1 MTSRV
6 FHTPYIGMELS
17 ASPMQTARF
26 LEEYYQNVLF
36 LNEPCSL
43 GCPVP
48 ALPPLTSLVIIMHK
62 SRKYFPNKQ
71 KLQHK
76 A

>member
-1 MTSRV
+1 MN
-6 FHTPYIGMELS
+6 L
-17 ASPMQTARF
+17 A
-26 LEEYYQNVLF
+26 VLVAQ
-36 LNEPCSL
+36 
-43 GCPVP
+43 VP

-62 SRKYFPNKQ
+62 NRKYFPNKQ